1 MEKQKEYT
9 AYSKSG
15 ITINGAWYNNGYFVI
30 ETKEEELKK
39 FKVDPYRKIE
49 PNDLEIYE
57 GLHPRKI
64 RLEPM
69 PEYLYD
75 IYGLKKN
82 EETLSETI
90 RIRVRPSM
98 KKALEEA
105 AERNDKTVDEFLRYL
120 IKKEV

>member
-1 MEKQKEYT
+1 MENTKEYT
-9 AYSKSG
+9 AYSQSG
-15 ITINGAWYNNGYFVI
+15 ITINGAWYNKGYFVI

-39 FKVDPYRKIE
+39 FKVVPYRKIGS
-49 PNDLEIYE
+49 NDLEIYE

-75 IYGLKKN
+75 IYALKKN
-82 EETLSETI
+82 EEALSETI